1 MHITTTDK
9 TAKVRNLSKEKNQKI
24 IQTCLLIQTFTRW
37 FLMKIKTWQLMRML
51 WYKALIPITIYRAIL
66 MRSKKV
72 NRKLKRAI
80 MNLVVQKSNLKI
92 LLRKSLNYLFQ
103 NWSKTLPNKKSKI
116 KARKYPSREEG
127 RKARGKP
134 I

>member
-127 RKARGKP
+127 RKARGKL